1 MAGVV
6 ASPPA
11 GLSGAAPEP
20 PIHAGELQEQLTL
33 LCYMWVRAPLPVIAV
48 CLYVSHLVWDMVP
61 VARTLGWVAI
71 TLGPL
76 TLRAWYANRLR
87 KDGRLA
93 GEPRKWARL
102 LTTFAAGNGLL
113 AGSAA
118 PLFLGA
124 IPADAQAMLVM
135 VMCCWGAGAIATNGA
150 YPPAYHAFIFPL
162 FAQMAA
168 GWIVFGARDTAYI
181 VLLLAT
187 LFVVLAIFGR
197 DNGRVLVRSIRL
209 RHAYEQALAQKEEL
223 IGLLRSTAVEA
234 GDARKK
240 AEQANR
246 AKSQFLASASHDLRQ
261 PLHAL
266 SLLTG
271 VMNDVARDPYLREV
285 AQQMDRSV
293 QSLDR
298 LFGALLDLSKL
309 DAGAV
314 TVDPEEFDLADM
326 LDRLSVEHRANAR
339 EKGLAFHLDCEP
351 MWIRADPI
359 LLERITRNLLEN
371 AIRFTG
377 AGSITVRAQSTGRD
391 VLLTVSDTGVGVPP
405 AEQERIFEEF
415 FQLSNAG
422 RDRSHGLGLG
432 LSIVRRLVD
441 MLGYQLQLESSP
453 GRGSSFTIRLPGALL
468 ERSRVAPAL
477 APGGSLD
484 DEMAALRDIPVLV
497 LEDDVEVRTAMAL
510 LLRRWGCNP
519 LIAASPAQALEM
531 TQSRELVPQ
540 VILSDLRLADGAS
553 GVDAIEDLRARFG
566 SLPAA
571 IITGEI
577 SAERL
582 ESLQASGLP
591 VLQKPLQAPALGHLL
606 CRLVRQAAPRPA

>member
-6 ASPPA
+6 ASTAA
-11 GLSGAAPEP
+11 GLRGSAPEP
-20 PIHAGELQEQLTL
+20 PMHAGELQEQLTL
-33 LCYMWVRAPLPVIAV
+33 LCYMWVRAPLPVLAV
-48 CLYVSHLVWDMVP
+48 CLYIAHLVWDLVP
-61 VARTLGWVAI
+61 VALTLGWVAI

-76 TLRAWYANRLR
+76 TLRAWYAHRLS
-87 KDGRLA
+87 KDGRIA
-93 GEPRKWARL
+93 SGPRRWARL
-102 LTTFAAGNGLL
+102 LTVFAAVNGLL

-118 PLFLGA
+118 PLFLGS
-124 IPADAQAMLVM
+124 IPPDAQAMMVM

-150 YPPAYHAFIFPL
+150 YPAAYHAFIFPL

-168 GWIVFGARDTAYI
+168 GWILFGARDTVYI

-223 IGLLRSTAVEA
+223 IGLLRSTAEEA

-271 VMNDVARDPYLREV
+271 VMNDVAKDPYLREV

-314 TVDPEEFDLADM
+314 TVEPEDFDLADM

-351 MWIRADPI
+351 MWIHADPI

-377 AGSITVRAQSTGRD
+377 AGSITVRAQSTLRD

-415 FQLSNAG
+415 FQLHNAG

-441 MLGYQLQLESSP
+441 MLGYELQLESSP
-453 GRGSSFTIRLPGALL
+453 GRGSSFTVRLPGALV
-468 ERSRVAPAL
+468 ERNRVTPAVV
-477 APGGSLD
+477 PGGVD
-484 DEMAALRDIPVLV
+484 DEMAALRNVPVLV

-510 LLRRWGCNP
+510 LLRRWGCEP
-519 LIAASPAQALEM
+519 LIAASPAHALSLVA
-531 TQSRELVPQ
+531 SRDVVPQ

-606 CRLVRQAAPRPA
+606 CRLIRQAAPRPA

>member
-1 MAGVV
+1 MAGVA
-6 ASPPA
+6 ASTPLNQPD
-11 GLSGAAPEP
+11 STPETP
-20 PIHAGELQEQLTL
+20 MHAGELQEQLTL
-33 LCYMWVRAPLPVIAV
+33 LCYMWVRAPLPILAV
-48 CLYVSHLVWDMVP
+48 CIYLGHLVWDMVP
-61 VARTLGWVAI
+61 VSLTLGWVAI

-76 TLRAWYANRLR
+76 TLRAWFSARLR
-87 KDGRLA
+87 NDGRLA
-93 GEPRKWARL
+93 REPRKWARV
-102 LTTFAAGNGLL
+102 LTAFAAVNGLL

-124 IPADAQAMLVM
+124 IPPESQAMLVM

-150 YPPAYHAFIFPL
+150 YPPAYHAFILPL
-162 FAQMAA
+162 FLQMAL
-168 GWIVFGARDTAYI
+168 GWMLFGWRDTVYI
-181 VLLLAT
+181 VVLLCT

-197 DNGRVLVRSIRL
+197 DNGRMLVRSIRL
-209 RHAYEQALAQKEEL
+209 RHAYEQALSQKEEL
-223 IGLLRSTAVEA
+223 IGLLRSTAQEA

-271 VMNDVARDPYLREV
+271 VMNDVAQDPYLREV

-314 TVDPEEFDLADM
+314 PVEPEDFDLADM
-326 LDRLSVEHRANAR
+326 LHRLSAEHRANAR
-339 EKGLAFHLDCEP
+339 EKGLAFHLHCEA

-377 AGSITVRAQSTGRD
+377 AGSITVRAQSIGSD
-391 VLLTVSDTGVGVPP
+391 VHLTVSDTGVGVPQE
-405 AEQERIFEEF
+405 EQDRIFDEF
-415 FQLSNAG
+415 FQLHNAG

-432 LSIVRRLVD
+432 LSIVRRLVV
-441 MLGYQLQLESSP
+441 MLGYNLQLESSP
-453 GRGSSFTIRLPGALL
+453 GRGSSFTVTLPGVLL
-468 ERSRVAPAL
+468 ERSRAVPPDS
-477 APGGSLD
+477 PGAGAD
-484 DEMAALRDIPVLV
+484 DEMAALRGIPVLV

-510 LLRRWGCNP
+510 LLRRWGCEP
-519 LIAASPAQALEM
+519 LIAASPAHALSLVEA
-531 TQSRELVPQ
+531 RERVPH

-553 GVDAIEDLRARFG
+553 GVDAIEDLRARYG
-566 SLPAA
+566 PLPAA

-577 SAERL
+577 SAERI

-591 VLQKPLQAPALGHLL
+591 VLQKPLQAPALGQLL
-606 CRLVRQAAPRPA
+606 CRLIRQGAPRPA

>member
-1 MAGVV
+1 M
-6 ASPPA
+6 
-11 GLSGAAPEP
+11 
-20 PIHAGELQEQLTL
+20 HAGELQEQLTL
-33 LCYMWVRAPLPVIAV
+33 LCYMWVRAPLPILVV
-48 CLYVSHLVWDMVP
+48 CLYISHLVWDMVP
-61 VARTLGWVAI
+61 VPWILGWVAI

-76 TLRAWYANRLR
+76 SLRAWFAARLR
-87 KDGRLA
+87 KDGRIER
-93 GEPRKWARL
+93 EPRKWARI
-102 LTTFAAGNGLL
+102 LTAFAAGNGLL

-118 PLFLGA
+118 PLFLGSM
-124 IPADAQAMLVM
+124 PAEAQAMMVM

-150 YPPAYHAFIFPL
+150 YPPAYHAFILPL
-162 FAQMAA
+162 FAQMAG
-168 GWIVFGARDTAYI
+168 GWMLYGGRDTVY
-181 VLLLAT
+181 VVVLLAT

-223 IGLLRSTAVEA
+223 IGLLRSTAEEA

-271 VMNDVARDPYLREV
+271 VMYDVAQDPYLREV

-314 TVDPEEFDLADM
+314 HVEPEDFDVADM
-326 LDRLSVEHRANAR
+326 LHRLSAEYRANAR
-339 EKGLAFHLDCEP
+339 EKGLDFHVHCEP
-351 MWIRADPI
+351 MWIHADPI

-391 VLLTVSDTGVGVPP
+391 VLVTVSDTGVGVPP

-415 FQLSNAG
+415 FQLHNAG

-441 MLGYQLQLESSP
+441 MLGYQLQLDSSP
-453 GRGSSFTIRLPGALL
+453 GRGSSFTVRLPGALI
-468 ERSRVAPAL
+468 ERNRVAPAVV
-477 APGGSLD
+477 PGGGVD
-484 DEMAALRDIPVLV
+484 DEMAALRDVPILV

-510 LLRRWGCNP
+510 LLRRWGCEP
-519 LIAASPAQALEM
+519 LIAASPAHALSLVESRALLPQA
-531 TQSRELVPQ
+531 
-540 VILSDLRLADGAS
+540 ILSDLRLADGAS

-566 SLPAA
+566 ALPAA

-591 VLQKPLQAPALGHLL
+591 VLQKPLQAPALGQLL
-606 CRLVRQAAPRPA
+606 CRLVRQGAPRPA